1 MLHLTPLEWLDRVAV
16 LIPPPRRHRHRYH
29 GVLARNAPLRAAVT
43 AQAGLPVAGP
53 SPLGRAGASLQA
65 TTEVREELDA
75 ASLCQLPL
83 GDAGRTD
90 LWKPG
95 PRMGLLARRGC
106 KSSRS
111 PAPLWRTDANHR
123 LKSILPCIGRRGPVA
138 PTPAAFV
145 TEVDSIQRI
154 LEHLG
159 EPIQPPLVA
168 SAQGPPHWEEDADQR
183 EVAEDAMIEPL
194 PAYEFVQA
202 GELVSAIPGRTFL
215 PVKAFF
221 TGWNQ

>member
-1 MLHLTPLEWLDRVAV
+1 M
-16 LIPPPRRHRHRYH
+16 
-29 GVLARNAPLRAAVT
+29 
-43 AQAGLPVAGP
+43 QK
-53 SPLGRAGASLQA
+53 S
-65 TTEVREELDA
+65 
-75 ASLCQLPL
+75 
-83 GDAGRTD
+83 AGRHAKRQAKLNERIAKRARIKRCWSHGSMD
-90 LWKPG
+90 ARPKDG
-95 PRMGLLARRGC
+95 PAGRRGC

-111 PAPLWRTDANHR
+111 PAPPWRTDANHR
-123 LKSILPCIGRRGPVA
+123 LKSMLPCIGRRRPVA
-138 PTPAAFV
+138 PTTAAFI

-168 SAQGPPHWEEDADQR
+168 CARGPTRWEEDADQR

-202 GELVSAIPGRTFL
+202 GELVSAIPGQTFL